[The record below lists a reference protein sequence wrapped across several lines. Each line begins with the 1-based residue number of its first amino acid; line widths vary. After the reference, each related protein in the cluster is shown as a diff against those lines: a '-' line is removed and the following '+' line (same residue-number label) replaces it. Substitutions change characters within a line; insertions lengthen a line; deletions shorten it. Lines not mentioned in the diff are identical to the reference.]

1 MGRRRRIARK
11 TADVE
16 EEFVVMF
23 VCPAQV
29 KVKEEHQ
36 ALLAVIKRNTELLQA
51 SSRLLEEK
59 RSLKENIRIRQTEMV
74 T

>member
-1 MGRRRRIARK
+1 
-11 TADVE
+11 
-16 EEFVVMF
+16 MF